1 MEYTATLSSVGTLNA
16 SLNPSSSVGV
26 LDARLSTAFVG
37 SGGGAQ
43 SYDSIFDF
51 PNRGKANT
59 LYISRG
65 DNSSYRWDEEDS
77 KYFCVGRDYEEI
89 EVIIC
94 GGSA

>member
-16 SLNPSSSVGV
+16 NLNPSSSVGV
-26 LDARLSTAFVG
+26 LDARLSTAFI
-37 SGGGAQ
+37 GGEVK

-51 PNRGKANT
+51 PNRGDADS
-59 LYISRG
+59 LYISTK
-65 DNSSYRWDEEDS
+65 DNSCYRWDGENS